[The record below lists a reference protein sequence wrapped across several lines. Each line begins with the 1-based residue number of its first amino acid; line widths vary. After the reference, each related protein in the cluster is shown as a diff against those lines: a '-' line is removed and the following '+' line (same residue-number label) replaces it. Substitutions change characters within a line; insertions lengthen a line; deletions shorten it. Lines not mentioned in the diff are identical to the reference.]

1 MLVMKKM
8 VFLHYH
14 DLGPQFNTLA
24 NFVKQTMSAKVSKWQ
39 LTNIKSFPNL
49 NKDGAIDDV
58 LEKKQNILVQVSKE
72 PISTKGPRIVSEI
85 SLAGRYVVLLPFSNR
100 ISISQKIK
108 SQAEKDRLKNLIK
121 SIIPKNFGMIVNL
134 LPRVRKLLNWIQ
146 IYDL

>member
-1 MLVMKKM
+1 
-8 VFLHYH
+8 
-14 DLGPQFNTLA
+14 
-24 NFVKQTMSAKVSKWQ
+24 MSAKVSKWQ

-121 SIIPKNFGMIVNL
+121 SIIPKIL
-134 LPRVRKLLNWIQ
+134 E
-146 IYDL
+146 